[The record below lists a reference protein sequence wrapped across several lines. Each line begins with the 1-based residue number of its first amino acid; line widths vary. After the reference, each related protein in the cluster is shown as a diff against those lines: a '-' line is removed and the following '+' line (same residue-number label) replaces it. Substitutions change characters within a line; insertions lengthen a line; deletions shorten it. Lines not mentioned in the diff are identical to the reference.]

1 MKGTALHSGAVLLLS
16 SCRHEVCHPGCCA
29 VQVCPCHHGMMVGV
43 ILLLCLLYHN
53 CAPAGAAA
61 TERTAGQLP
70 SDPGTEAAVC
80 SCNITGD
87 SHGGILAADMKSQ
100 GGKVAITV
108 HEGLL
113 VRFTARFQGV
123 EVIRDSGL
131 QRCVMAFAGSTH
143 AVLVNSTA
151 RPCGYCYQRSGRTIV
166 NPCGP
171 QCAVLFQQ
179 QQGPTA
185 GNQCH
190 Q

>member
-1 MKGTALHSGAVLLLS
+1 LFQIMKGTALHSGAVLLLS
-16 SCRHEVCHPGCCA
+16 SCRFATLAA
-29 VQVCPCHHGMMVGV
+29 VLCRSAHAMVGV

-113 VRFTARFQGV
+113 VHFTASFQGV

-143 AVLVNSTA
+143 AVLVNSTLQGLA
-151 RPCGYCYQRSGRTIV
+151 ATAISEAAGRSSTPV
-166 NPCGP
+166 
-171 QCAVLFQQ
+171 AVLCFF
-179 QQGPTA
+179 
-185 GNQCH
+185 NSSRV
-190 Q
+190 